1 MGNQDISLVSSTDTP
16 EQVQAALAET
26 PVVEETKK
34 PDAAAPP
41 ATDDTAAADKAAA
54 DKAAAD
60 AAAAAKETPPAD
72 GEETAVQKAEKAS
85 KTARER
91 RTEKIQS
98 QIDKSIA
105 TREAARRDADAEE
118 ARVAALKAERAALEA
133 ELALK
138 RATPPAPETP
148 DAGAAKPKLADTQA
162 DGTPRYANYEE
173 WVDAV
178 GAWHAAKAQAASNQ
192 SVETLK
198 QEQTQAERDRIDHA
212 RATRAEQN
220 AVASYESKLDA
231 FKTSTPDFDA
241 VLTAAQEAVQEIVE
255 DIGPD
260 ALHVLD
266 TYTVHDAENG
276 PAIVHYLSQH
286 PDEMRRIAELTIP
299 RQLAALGRLDER
311 LAPASKKP
319 AQRAKPPVSSAP
331 DPITPVGGSP
341 TSSSVPLEDEPYTV
355 YKARRERE
363 ERVARGLPV

>member
-34 PDAAAPP
+34 PEAAAPP
-41 ATDDTAAADKAAA
+41 AADDKAAAEKVAADKAAA
-54 DKAAAD
+54 D
-60 AAAAAKETPPAD
+60 AAAKETPPAD

-91 RTEKIQS
+91 RNEKIQS
-98 QIDKSIA
+98 QIDKQIA
-105 TREAARRDADAEE
+105 ARENARRDAEAEE
-118 ARVAALKAERAALEA
+118 ARVNALKAERAALEA

-138 RATPPAPETP
+138 KALPATDAAAPP
-148 DAGAAKPKLADTQA
+148 KPKLADTKA

-178 GAWHAAKAQAASNQ
+178 GEWHADRAKAVTTQ

-198 QEQTQAERDRIDHA
+198 KEQTQAERDRIDHA
-212 RATRAEQN
+212 RAVRAEQN

-231 FKTSTPDFDA
+231 FRTSTPDFDA
-241 VLTAAQEAVQEIVE
+241 VLSAAQEAVQEIVE
-255 DIGPD
+255 DLGKD
-260 ALHVLD
+260 ALHALD

-276 PAIVHYLSQH
+276 PAIVHYLSQN
-286 PDEMRRIAELTIP
+286 PDEMRRIAELSIP

-341 TSSSVPLEDEPYTV
+341 TSSSVPLEDEPYPV
-355 YKARRERE
+355 YKARRDRE
-363 ERVARGLPV
+363 ERAARGL